1 MSETTGVR
9 NKSIPCAA
17 CGVALQLHSP
27 HVLAAGCARC
37 GGLTDV
43 ASGACLVQRASRR
56 PEPLLPLG
64 RTYTL
69 RREPFKIIGFLHYAS
84 ASEAPYAHEWREYQL
99 APVDPADAGAQEAG
113 DDRLLEIEGHWS
125 LVRIVKRVGWNA
137 QNQTYRYQGRE
148 FRKHWEHPAHVIAA
162 AGEFT
167 RPVPTE
173 ARVQTYIAPP
183 FALIREST
191 AAEAASASPQFQWK
205 LAEYLSPEVI
215 KDAFPRV
222 ELPAP
227 QGVGMN
233 QPCPVPVGKIV
244 ATILLFLVALLL
256 VQLVL
261 WGVKGASLDQRFVV
275 RDNAPSPAFVLKH
288 KTAQLWA
295 HLDMGQLAS
304 GAAMFNLT
312 LKNTKTGEIRKTGRI
327 WEPHHWGS
335 FSGSWVRAI
344 CDDTSSCS
352 SGGVTLI
359 FRDVPPGSWQLN
371 LGASEESTKERLQML
386 DEIYKMTGMPNP
398 KLGDKRGAIRVWQG
412 DRHDHGILLN
422 IVALLLFVG
431 PIAGWV
437 TSQKRLFE
445 AHRQKMDEAMMD
457 EMTEGE
463 SRRVRL
469 LDSPTLW
476 RRVYRIQI
484 ALCVLAF
491 AYFAWVQYSG
501 GSISDEYQKFLFNYP
516 QEERVSAAPEP

>member
-1 MSETTGVR
+1 MSETSSAR
-9 NKSIPCAA
+9 KKSIPCAA
-17 CGVALQLHSP
+17 CGMALELHHP
-27 HVLAAGCARC
+27 GVLAAGCGRC

-43 ASGACLVQRASRR
+43 ASGACLVRRASRR
-56 PEPLLPLG
+56 PDPLLPLG
-64 RTYTL
+64 RTCTL
-69 RREPFKIIGFLHYAS
+69 RGERFRIIGFLHYAS
-84 ASEAPYAHEWREYQL
+84 APEAPYAHEWREYQL
-99 APVDPADAGAQEAG
+99 APVDPANAGAQEAG

-125 LVRIVKRVGWNA
+125 LVRIVKGVGWNA
-137 QNQTYRYQGRE
+137 QNQTYRYQRRE
-148 FRKHWEHPAHVIAA
+148 FRNYWEHPAHLIAA
-162 AGEFT
+162 VGEFT

-173 ARVQTYIAPP
+173 ARVRTCTAPP

-191 AAEAASASPQFQWK
+191 EAASPSPQFRWK
-205 LAEYLSPEVI
+205 LAEYLPPEVI
-215 KDAFPRV
+215 EDAFPHA

-233 QPCPVPVGKIV
+233 QPCPVPVGKII
-244 ATILLFLVALLL
+244 ATIPIFLIALLL
-256 VQLVL
+256 AQLVL

-275 RDNAPSPAFVLKH
+275 RDNAPWPAFVLKH

-295 HLDMGQLAS
+295 HLDMGQMAS

-327 WEPHHWGS
+327 WEPLEWGS
-335 FSGSWVRAI
+335 FSGRWVRGV
-344 CDDTSSCS
+344 CDTSSCS

-371 LGASEESTKERLQML
+371 LGASEESTKERLQMF

-398 KLGDKRGAIRVWQG
+398 KLGDTRGAIRVWQG

-431 PIAGWV
+431 PVVGLAA
-437 TSQKRLFE
+437 SQKRLFE
-445 AHRQKMDEAMMD
+445 AHRQKMDEAAMD

-476 RRVYRIQI
+476 RRVYRIHI

-491 AYFAWVQYSG
+491 ACFVWVQYSG
-501 GSISDEYQKFLFNYP
+501 GSISDNYQRILFDYP
-516 QEERVSAAPEP
+516 REERVSAAP